1 MKEVSGKGEDKE
13 GKKEKEKIEEMLA
26 KYGVVAPD
34 EGGPL
39 IFKDDG
45 AAIEGE
51 EMEGGLFEGVEDIL
65 RGGTG
70 EGEDEDEDEE
80 TLRRRKDLEMR
91 MAGVDIEDADFDE
104 IWDRL
109 DPREREE
116 FVLLA
121 QQLDQQERES
131 RALQQ

>member
-1 MKEVSGKGEDKE
+1 MRREALR
-13 GKKEKEKIEEMLA
+13 I
-26 KYGVVAPD
+26 
-34 EGGPL
+34 
-39 IFKDDG
+39 IFEDDG

-51 EMEGGLFEGVEDIL
+51 EIEGGLFEGVEDIL

-70 EGEDEDEDEE
+70 EGENEDENED